1 VDKYDISDYDNKLY
15 YSLSAKSQAFEYGY
29 MNIRMMAIG
38 LTLLM
43 LSSSGAAVS
52 ADFQKGINAYEL
64 GDFETAIEE
73 WGPLAELGNPLA
85 QHNIGFMYNSGKGV
99 VQNSKTALKWFI
111 LSAEQGHAE
120 AQYNVGIFYDAGT
133 GVKENDK
140 TAIHWYTL
148 SAEQG
153 NAEAQNSLGRMY
165 NFGNGIPEQNK
176 VAVEWYIKAAK
187 QGHALSQFDLGVMYA
202 NGEGVLT
209 DNLRAYMWWNL
220 GAYNGNSKSAEYK
233 NIIASEISSAQLLNA
248 QEMSLKCL
256 NSGYVEC

>member
-1 VDKYDISDYDNKLY
+1 MDKYDILDYVNKLY

-29 MNIRMMAIG
+29 MNIRMITIG
-38 LTLLM
+38 LTLSM
-43 LSSSGAAVS
+43 LSGSGAAVS
-52 ADFQKGINAYEL
+52 ADFQKGINAYKL

-111 LSAEQGHAE
+111 LSAEQGYAE

-202 NGEGVLT
+202 NGEGVLR
-209 DNLRAYMWWNL
+209 NNMRAYMWWNL
-220 GAYNGNSKSAEYK
+220 GAYNGDRKSARYK
-233 NIIASEISSAQLLNA
+233 EILAKEMTAAQASKAQD
-248 QEMSLKCL
+248 MSRTCL
-256 NSGYVEC
+256 ETGYTDC